1 MLKICG
7 IMKFKKIMFV
17 TLLLLAVL
25 TLGAVSA
32 SQDMDASALENS
44 NDEVIVGESQTDAL
58 VDDGSSELSQDNV
71 HIIGAE
77 REYDTDTSNQ
87 EDNFGVEVPDNA
99 NGTVIVSSKEQESLN
114 EDLNNINDENALE
127 NENTKVFGETLAFSG
142 YDIFNQSEKS
152 AVGLEV
158 YGSDNILGKSIDNDI
173 NLGVGKNG
181 FTFLELWNLIEK
193 NLPAIKTNIINP
205 LLKNELALY
214 LNGIKAATIKLI
226 NGEFK
231 LADFNQSFL
240 NILEGLTSGKF
251 VVTIKLNDGMVIYNA
266 SFSTLTKDAPID
278 ASMPST
284 ALTSQDVYIT
294 LSTNKPKDK
303 EYTIRAGL
311 IALIDPHFESG
322 RPVSDFAIDLWGSDM
337 KDFWEKGGGK
347 VNLGRFSEGLHKI
360 IVLYAIDF
368 EDRHDEYDYL
378 SKIFTLNVTKDKP
391 KIIASAV
398 TAAYKSDKKLVITLK
413 DSQGVVSGKKVTVK
427 VGSISKT
434 LKTNSKGKISIDIST
449 LAPKSY
455 KATINSAADGVYKAA
470 SKSNVNVVV
479 KKAKTKITA
488 KTVKAKVNAKVKNV
502 VAVVKFNSKKL
513 LKGKL
518 VTLKIKGKTYK
529 VKTNKKGKAVFK
541 VKNLNKKGTFVGTI
555 KFAGDKYFKGTSKK
569 VNVVVN

>member
-17 TLLLLAVL
+17 TLMLLAVL

-32 SQDMDASALENS
+32 SQDMGASALENS

-58 VDDGSSELSQDNV
+58 VDGGSSELSQDNV

-142 YDIFNQSEKS
+142 YDNFNQSEKS

-158 YGSDNILGKSIDNDI
+158 YGSDNILGKSIGNDI
-173 NLGVGKNG
+173 NLGVGEKA
-181 FTFLELWNLIEK
+181 FAILDLLNLIEK
-193 NLPAIKTNIINP
+193 NLPVIKTNIINS

-226 NGEFK
+226 NGELK
-231 LADFNQSFL
+231 LVDFNQSFL

-434 LKTNSKGKISIDIST
+434 LKTNNKGKISIDIST

-455 KATINSAADGVYKAA
+455 KTTINSAADNVYKAA

-488 KTVKAKVNAKVKNV
+488 KTIKAKVNAKVKNV

-541 VKNLNKKGTFVGTI
+541 VKNLNKKGAFVGTI

>member
-32 SQDMDASALENS
+32 SQDMGASALENS

-58 VDDGSSELSQDNV
+58 VDGGSSELSQDNV

-77 REYDTDTSNQ
+77 REYDTGTSNQ

-158 YGSDNILGKSIDNDI
+158 YGSDNILGKSIGNDI
-173 NLGVGKNG
+173 NLGVGEKA
-181 FTFLELWNLIEK
+181 FAILDLLNLIEK
-193 NLPAIKTNIINP
+193 NLPVIKTNIINP

-226 NGEFK
+226 NGELK

-251 VVTIKLNDGMVIYNA
+251 VVTIKLNDGMVIFNA

-278 ASMPST
+278 TSMPST

-391 KIIASAV
+391 KIVASAV

-413 DSQGVVSGKKVTVK
+413 DSQGVVSGKKVTIK

-455 KATINSAADGVYKAA
+455 KATINSAADSVYKAA

-488 KTVKAKVNAKVKNV
+488 KTIKAKVNAKVKNV

>member
-32 SQDMDASALENS
+32 SQDMGASALENS

-58 VDDGSSELSQDNV
+58 VDGGSSELSQDNV

-158 YGSDNILGKSIDNDI
+158 YGSDNILGKSIGNDI
-173 NLGVGKNG
+173 NLGVGEKA
-181 FTFLELWNLIEK
+181 FAILDLLNLIEK
-193 NLPAIKTNIINP
+193 NLPVIKTNIINS

-226 NGEFK
+226 NGELK
-231 LADFNQSFL
+231 LVDFNQSFL

-434 LKTNSKGKISIDIST
+434 LKTNNKGKISIDIST

-455 KATINSAADGVYKAA
+455 KTTINSAADNVYKAA

>member
-17 TLLLLAVL
+17 TLMLLAVL

-32 SQDMDASALENS
+32 SQDMGASALENS

-58 VDDGSSELSQDNV
+58 VDGGSSELSQDNV

-158 YGSDNILGKSIDNDI
+158 YGSDNILGKSIGNDI
-173 NLGVGKNG
+173 NLGVGEKAFAILDLLN
-181 FTFLELWNLIEK
+181 FIEK
-193 NLPAIKTNIINP
+193 NLPVIKTNIINP

-434 LKTNSKGKISIDIST
+434 LKTNNKGKISIDIST

-455 KATINSAADGVYKAA
+455 KTTINSAADNVYKAA

-488 KTVKAKVNAKVKNV
+488 KTIKAKVNAKVKNV

>member
-32 SQDMDASALENS
+32 SQDMGASALENS

-58 VDDGSSELSQDNV
+58 VDGGSSELSQDNV

-114 EDLNNINDENALE
+114 EDLNDINEENTLE

-142 YDIFNQSEKS
+142 YDNFNQSEKS

-158 YGSDNILGKSIDNDI
+158 YGSDNILGKSIGNDI
-173 NLGVGKNG
+173 NLGVGEKA
-181 FTFLELWNLIEK
+181 FAILDLLNLIEK
-193 NLPAIKTNIINP
+193 NLPVIKTNIINP

-214 LNGIKAATIKLI
+214 LNGIKAASIKLI

-434 LKTNSKGKISIDIST
+434 LKTNSKGKISIDISN

-455 KATINSAADGVYKAA
+455 KATINSAADSVYKAA

-488 KTVKAKVNAKVKNV
+488 KTIKAKVNAKVKNV

>member
-44 NDEVIVGESQTDAL
+44 NDEVIVGESQIDAL

-114 EDLNNINDENALE
+114 EDLNDINEENTLE

-142 YDIFNQSEKS
+142 YDNFNQSEKS

-173 NLGVGKNG
+173 NLGVGEKAFAILDLLN
-181 FTFLELWNLIEK
+181 FIEK
-193 NLPAIKTNIINP
+193 NLPVIKTNIINP

-391 KIIASAV
+391 KIVASAV

-488 KTVKAKVNAKVKNV
+488 KTIKAKVNAKVKNV

>member
-58 VDDGSSELSQDNV
+58 VDGGSSELSQDNV

-158 YGSDNILGKSIDNDI
+158 YGSDNILGKSIGNDI
-173 NLGVGKNG
+173 NLGVGEKA
-181 FTFLELWNLIEK
+181 FAILDLLNLIEK
-193 NLPAIKTNIINP
+193 NLPVIKTNIINS

-226 NGEFK
+226 NGELK
-231 LADFNQSFL
+231 LVDFNQSFL

-266 SFSTLTKDAPID
+266 SFSTLNKDAPID

-434 LKTNSKGKISIDIST
+434 LKTNNKGKISIDIST

-455 KATINSAADGVYKAA
+455 KTTINSAADNVYKAA

>member
-17 TLLLLAVL
+17 TLMLLAVL

-32 SQDMDASALENS
+32 SQDMGASALENS

-58 VDDGSSELSQDNV
+58 VDGGSSELSQDNV

-114 EDLNNINDENALE
+114 EDLNDINEENTLE

-142 YDIFNQSEKS
+142 YDNFNQSEKS

-173 NLGVGKNG
+173 NLGVGEKAFAILDLLN
-181 FTFLELWNLIEK
+181 FIEK

-226 NGEFK
+226 NGELK
-231 LADFNQSFL
+231 LVDFNQSFL

-434 LKTNSKGKISIDIST
+434 LKTNNKGKISIDIST

-455 KATINSAADGVYKAA
+455 KTTINSAADNVYKAA

-488 KTVKAKVNAKVKNV
+488 KTIKAKVNAKVKNV

>member
-25 TLGAVSA
+25 TLGSVSA

-114 EDLNNINDENALE
+114 EDLNDINEENTLE
-127 NENTKVFGETLAFSG
+127 NESTKVFGETLAFSG
-142 YDIFNQSEKS
+142 YDNFNQSEKS

-173 NLGVGKNG
+173 NLGVGEKAFAILDLLN
-181 FTFLELWNLIEK
+181 FIEK
-193 NLPAIKTNIINP
+193 NLPVIKTNIINP

-266 SFSTLTKDAPID
+266 SFSTLNKDAPID

-311 IALIDPHFESG
+311 IALIDPHLESG
-322 RPVSDFAIDLWGSDM
+322 RPISDFAIDLWGSDM

-347 VNLGRFSEGLHKI
+347 VNLGRFSEGSHKI

-368 EDRHDEYDYL
+368 EDRKNEYDYL
-378 SKIFTLNVTKDKP
+378 SKVFTITVKKDTP

-398 TAAYKSDKKLVITLK
+398 TAAYKSGKKLVITLK

-434 LKTNSKGKISIDIST
+434 LKTNSKGKISIDSST

>member
-17 TLLLLAVL
+17 TLMLLAVL

-32 SQDMDASALENS
+32 SQDMGASALENS

-58 VDDGSSELSQDNV
+58 VDGGSSELSQDNV

-158 YGSDNILGKSIDNDI
+158 YGSDNILGKSIGNDI
-173 NLGVGKNG
+173 NLGVGEKA
-181 FTFLELWNLIEK
+181 FAILDLLNLIEK
-193 NLPAIKTNIINP
+193 NLPVIKTNIINS

-226 NGEFK
+226 NGELK
-231 LADFNQSFL
+231 LVDFNQSFL

-434 LKTNSKGKISIDIST
+434 LKTNNKGKISIDIST

-455 KATINSAADGVYKAA
+455 KTTINSAADNVYKAA

-541 VKNLNKKGTFVGTI
+541 VKNLNKKGAFVGTI

>member
-17 TLLLLAVL
+17 TLMLLAVL

-32 SQDMDASALENS
+32 SQDMGASALENS

-58 VDDGSSELSQDNV
+58 VDGGSSELSQDNV

-158 YGSDNILGKSIDNDI
+158 YGSDNILGKSIGNDI
-173 NLGVGKNG
+173 NLGVGEKA
-181 FTFLELWNLIEK
+181 FAILDLLNLIEK
-193 NLPAIKTNIINP
+193 NLPVIKTNIINS

-226 NGEFK
+226 NGELK
-231 LADFNQSFL
+231 LVDFNQSFL

-391 KIIASAV
+391 KIVASAV

-434 LKTNSKGKISIDIST
+434 LKTNNKGKISIDIST

-455 KATINSAADGVYKAA
+455 KTTINSAADNVYKAA

-488 KTVKAKVNAKVKNV
+488 KTIKAKVNAKVKNV

-541 VKNLNKKGTFVGTI
+541 VKNFNKKGAFVGTI

>member
-32 SQDMDASALENS
+32 SQDMGASALENS
-44 NDEVIVGESQTDAL
+44 NDEVIVGESQIDAL

-114 EDLNNINDENALE
+114 EDLNDINEENTLE

-142 YDIFNQSEKS
+142 YDNFNQSEKS

-173 NLGVGKNG
+173 NLGVGEKAFAILDLLN
-181 FTFLELWNLIEK
+181 FIEK
-193 NLPAIKTNIINP
+193 NLPVIKTNIINP

-226 NGEFK
+226 NGELK
-231 LADFNQSFL
+231 LVDFNQSFL

>member
-58 VDDGSSELSQDNV
+58 VDGGSSELSQDNV

-158 YGSDNILGKSIDNDI
+158 YGSDNILGKSIGNDI
-173 NLGVGKNG
+173 NLGVGEKAFAILDLLN
-181 FTFLELWNLIEK
+181 FIEK
-193 NLPAIKTNIINP
+193 NLPVIKTNIINP

-226 NGEFK
+226 NGELK
-231 LADFNQSFL
+231 LVDFNQSFL

-311 IALIDPHFESG
+311 IALIDPHLESG
-322 RPVSDFAIDLWGSDM
+322 RPISDFAIDLWGSDM

-391 KIIASAV
+391 KIVASAV

-434 LKTNSKGKISIDIST
+434 LKTNNKGKISIDIST

-455 KATINSAADGVYKAA
+455 KTTINSAADGVYKAA

>member
-17 TLLLLAVL
+17 TLMLLAVL

-32 SQDMDASALENS
+32 SQDMGASALENS

-58 VDDGSSELSQDNV
+58 VDGGSSELSQDNV

-158 YGSDNILGKSIDNDI
+158 YGSDNILGKSIGNDI
-173 NLGVGKNG
+173 NLGVGEKA
-181 FTFLELWNLIEK
+181 FAILDLLNLIEK
-193 NLPAIKTNIINP
+193 NLPVIKTNIINS

-226 NGEFK
+226 NGELK
-231 LADFNQSFL
+231 LVDFNQSFL

-434 LKTNSKGKISIDIST
+434 LKTNNKGKISIDIST

-455 KATINSAADGVYKAA
+455 KTTINSAADNVYKAA

-488 KTVKAKVNAKVKNV
+488 KTIKAKVNAKVKNV

-541 VKNLNKKGTFVGTI
+541 VKNLNKKGAFVGTI

>member
-114 EDLNNINDENALE
+114 EDLNDINEENTLE

-142 YDIFNQSEKS
+142 YDNFNQSEKS

-173 NLGVGKNG
+173 NLGVGEKAFAILDLLN
-181 FTFLELWNLIEK
+181 FIEK
-193 NLPAIKTNIINP
+193 NLPVIKTNIINP

-266 SFSTLTKDAPID
+266 SFSTLNKDAPID

-391 KIIASAV
+391 KIVASAV

>member
-58 VDDGSSELSQDNV
+58 VDGGSSELSQDNV

-158 YGSDNILGKSIDNDI
+158 YGSDNILGKSIGNDI
-173 NLGVGKNG
+173 NLGVGEKA
-181 FTFLELWNLIEK
+181 FAILDLLNLIEK
-193 NLPAIKTNIINP
+193 NLPVIKTNIINP

-226 NGEFK
+226 NGELK
-231 LADFNQSFL
+231 LVDFNQSFL

-311 IALIDPHFESG
+311 IALIDPHLESG
-322 RPVSDFAIDLWGSDM
+322 RPISDFAIDLWGSDM

-391 KIIASAV
+391 KIVASAV

-434 LKTNSKGKISIDIST
+434 LKTNNKGKISIDIST

-455 KATINSAADGVYKAA
+455 KTTINSAADGVYKAA

-488 KTVKAKVNAKVKNV
+488 KTIKAKVNAKVKNV

>member
-17 TLLLLAVL
+17 TLMLLAVL

-44 NDEVIVGESQTDAL
+44 NDEVIVGESQIDAL

-114 EDLNNINDENALE
+114 EDLNDINEENTLE

-142 YDIFNQSEKS
+142 YDNFNQSEKS

-173 NLGVGKNG
+173 NLGVGEKAFAILDLLN
-181 FTFLELWNLIEK
+181 FIEK
-193 NLPAIKTNIINP
+193 NLPVIKTNIINP

-391 KIIASAV
+391 KIVASAV

>member
-17 TLLLLAVL
+17 TLMLLAVL

-32 SQDMDASALENS
+32 SQDMGASALENS

-58 VDDGSSELSQDNV
+58 VDGGSSELSQDNV

-114 EDLNNINDENALE
+114 EDLNDINEENTLE

-142 YDIFNQSEKS
+142 YDNFNQSEKS

-173 NLGVGKNG
+173 NLGVGEKA
-181 FTFLELWNLIEK
+181 FAILDLLNLIEK
-193 NLPAIKTNIINP
+193 NLPVIKTNIINP

-226 NGEFK
+226 NGELK
-231 LADFNQSFL
+231 LVDFNQSFL

-434 LKTNSKGKISIDIST
+434 LKTNNKGKISIDIST

-479 KKAKTKITA
+479 KKAKTKITT

>member
-44 NDEVIVGESQTDAL
+44 NDEVIVGESQIDAL

-114 EDLNNINDENALE
+114 EDLNDINEENTLE

-142 YDIFNQSEKS
+142 YDNFNQSEKS

-173 NLGVGKNG
+173 NLGVGEKAFAILDLLN
-181 FTFLELWNLIEK
+181 FIEK
-193 NLPAIKTNIINP
+193 NLPVIKTNIINS

-391 KIIASAV
+391 KIVASAV

-434 LKTNSKGKISIDIST
+434 LKTNNKGKISIDIST

>member
-1 MLKICG
+1 
-7 IMKFKKIMFV
+7 MKFKKIMFV

-32 SQDMDASALENS
+32 SQDMGASALENS
-44 NDEVIVGESQTDAL
+44 NDEVIVDESQTDAL
-58 VDDGSSELSQDNV
+58 VDGGSSELSQDNV

-114 EDLNNINDENALE
+114 EDLNDINEENTLE

-142 YDIFNQSEKS
+142 YDNFNQSEKS

-173 NLGVGKNG
+173 NLGVGEKAFAILDLLN
-181 FTFLELWNLIEK
+181 FIEK

-434 LKTNSKGKISIDIST
+434 LNTNSKGKISIDIST

>member
-44 NDEVIVGESQTDAL
+44 NDD
-58 VDDGSSELSQDNV
+58 
-71 HIIGAE
+71 
-77 REYDTDTSNQ
+77 DTSNQ

-114 EDLNNINDENALE
+114 EDLNDINEENTLE

-142 YDIFNQSEKS
+142 YDNFNQSEKS

-173 NLGVGKNG
+173 NLGVGEKAFAILDLLN
-181 FTFLELWNLIEK
+181 FIEK
-193 NLPAIKTNIINP
+193 NLPVIKTNIINP

-391 KIIASAV
+391 KIVASAV

>member
-1 MLKICG
+1 
-7 IMKFKKIMFV
+7 
-17 TLLLLAVL
+17 
-25 TLGAVSA
+25 
-32 SQDMDASALENS
+32 
-44 NDEVIVGESQTDAL
+44 
-58 VDDGSSELSQDNV
+58 
-71 HIIGAE
+71 
-77 REYDTDTSNQ
+77 
-87 EDNFGVEVPDNA
+87 
-99 NGTVIVSSKEQESLN
+99 
-114 EDLNNINDENALE
+114 
-127 NENTKVFGETLAFSG
+127 
-142 YDIFNQSEKS
+142 
-152 AVGLEV
+152 
-158 YGSDNILGKSIDNDI
+158 
-173 NLGVGKNG
+173 
-181 FTFLELWNLIEK
+181 
-193 NLPAIKTNIINP
+193 
-205 LLKNELALY
+205 
-214 LNGIKAATIKLI
+214 
-226 NGEFK
+226 
-231 LADFNQSFL
+231 
-240 NILEGLTSGKF
+240 
-251 VVTIKLNDGMVIYNA
+251 
-266 SFSTLTKDAPID
+266 
-278 ASMPST
+278 
-284 ALTSQDVYIT
+284 
-294 LSTNKPKDK
+294 
-303 EYTIRAGL
+303 
-311 IALIDPHFESG
+311 
-322 RPVSDFAIDLWGSDM
+322 M

-455 KATINSAADGVYKAA
+455 KATINSAADNVYKAA

-488 KTVKAKVNAKVKNV
+488 KTIKAKVNAKVKNV

-541 VKNLNKKGTFVGTI
+541 VKNLNKKGAFVGTI

>member
-32 SQDMDASALENS
+32 SQDMGASALENS

-58 VDDGSSELSQDNV
+58 VDGGSSELSQDNV

-142 YDIFNQSEKS
+142 YDNFNQSEKS

-193 NLPAIKTNIINP
+193 NLPVIKTNIINP

-391 KIIASAV
+391 KIVASAV

>member
-32 SQDMDASALENS
+32 SQDMGASALENS

-114 EDLNNINDENALE
+114 EDLNDINEENTLE

-142 YDIFNQSEKS
+142 YDNFNQSEKS

-226 NGEFK
+226 SGEFK
-231 LADFNQSFL
+231 LADFNQNFL
-240 NILEGLTSGKF
+240 DILGGLTSGKF
-251 VVTIKLNDGMVIYNA
+251 VVTIKLNDGVVIYNA
-266 SFSTLTKDAPID
+266 SFSTLTNGTVID
-278 ASMPST
+278 ATMPST

-303 EYTIRAGL
+303 VYTVHAGL
-311 IALIDPHFESG
+311 IALIDPHLESG
-322 RPVSDFAIDLWGSDM
+322 RPISDFAIDLWGSDM

-347 VNLGRFSEGLHKI
+347 VNLGRFSEGSHKI

-368 EDRHDEYDYL
+368 EDRKNEYDYL
-378 SKIFTLNVTKDKP
+378 SKVFTITVKKDTP

-398 TAAYKSDKKLVITLK
+398 TAAYKSGKKLVITLK
-413 DSQGVVSGKKVTVK
+413 DRQGVVSGKKVTVK

>member
-1 MLKICG
+1 
-7 IMKFKKIMFV
+7 MKFKKIMFV

-44 NDEVIVGESQTDAL
+44 NDEVIVGESQIDAL

-114 EDLNNINDENALE
+114 EDLNDINEENTLE

-142 YDIFNQSEKS
+142 YDNFNQSEKS

-173 NLGVGKNG
+173 NLGVGEKAFAILDLLN
-181 FTFLELWNLIEK
+181 FIEK
-193 NLPAIKTNIINP
+193 NLPVIKTNIINP

-251 VVTIKLNDGMVIYNA
+251 VVTIKLNDGVVIYNA

-391 KIIASAV
+391 KIVASAV

>member
-17 TLLLLAVL
+17 TLMLLAVL

-32 SQDMDASALENS
+32 SQDMGASALENS

-58 VDDGSSELSQDNV
+58 VDGGSSELSQDNV

-158 YGSDNILGKSIDNDI
+158 YGSDNILGKSIGNDI
-173 NLGVGKNG
+173 NLGVGEKA
-181 FTFLELWNLIEK
+181 FAILDLLNLIEK
-193 NLPAIKTNIINP
+193 NLPVIKTNIINS

-226 NGEFK
+226 NGELK
-231 LADFNQSFL
+231 LVDFNQSFL

-434 LKTNSKGKISIDIST
+434 LKTNNKGKISIDIST

-455 KATINSAADGVYKAA
+455 KTTINSAADNVYKAA

-488 KTVKAKVNAKVKNV
+488 KTIKAKVNAKVKNV

>member
-58 VDDGSSELSQDNV
+58 VDGGSSELSQDNV

-114 EDLNNINDENALE
+114 EDLNDINEENTLE

-142 YDIFNQSEKS
+142 YDNFNQSEKS

-173 NLGVGKNG
+173 NLGVGEKAFAILDLLN
-181 FTFLELWNLIEK
+181 FIEK
-193 NLPAIKTNIINP
+193 NLPVIKTNIINP

-391 KIIASAV
+391 KIVASAV

-455 KATINSAADGVYKAA
+455 KTTINSAADNVYKAA

>member
-17 TLLLLAVL
+17 TLMLLAVL

-32 SQDMDASALENS
+32 SQDMGASALENS

-58 VDDGSSELSQDNV
+58 VDGGSSELSQDNV

-158 YGSDNILGKSIDNDI
+158 YGSDNILGKSIGNDI
-173 NLGVGKNG
+173 NLGVGEKA
-181 FTFLELWNLIEK
+181 FAILDLLNLIEK
-193 NLPAIKTNIINP
+193 NLPVIKTNIINP

-231 LADFNQSFL
+231 LADCNQSFL

-266 SFSTLTKDAPID
+266 SFSTLNKDAPID

-434 LKTNSKGKISIDIST
+434 LETNSKGKISIDIST

-455 KATINSAADGVYKAA
+455 KTTINSAADNVYKAA

-541 VKNLNKKGTFVGTI
+541 VKNLNKKGAFVGTI

>member
-114 EDLNNINDENALE
+114 EDLNDINEENTLE

-142 YDIFNQSEKS
+142 YDNFNQSEKS

-173 NLGVGKNG
+173 NLGVGEKAFAILDLLN
-181 FTFLELWNLIEK
+181 FIEK
-193 NLPAIKTNIINP
+193 NLPVIKTNIINP

-434 LKTNSKGKISIDIST
+434 LKTNNKGKISIDIST

-455 KATINSAADGVYKAA
+455 KTTINSAADNVYKAA

-541 VKNLNKKGTFVGTI
+541 VKNLNKKGAFVGTI

>member
-58 VDDGSSELSQDNV
+58 VDGGSSELSQDNV

-158 YGSDNILGKSIDNDI
+158 YGSDNILGKSIGNDI
-173 NLGVGKNG
+173 NLGVGEKA
-181 FTFLELWNLIEK
+181 FAILDLLNLIEK
-193 NLPAIKTNIINP
+193 NLPVIKTNIINS

-240 NILEGLTSGKF
+240 NILECLTSGKF

-391 KIIASAV
+391 KIVASAV

-434 LKTNSKGKISIDIST
+434 LKTNNKGKISIDIST

-455 KATINSAADGVYKAA
+455 KTTINSAADNVYKAA

-488 KTVKAKVNAKVKNV
+488 KTIKAKVNAKVKNV

-541 VKNLNKKGTFVGTI
+541 VKNLNKKGAFVGTI

>member
-32 SQDMDASALENS
+32 SQDMGASALENS

-58 VDDGSSELSQDNV
+58 VDGGSSELSQDNV

-158 YGSDNILGKSIDNDI
+158 YGSDNILGKSIGNDI
-173 NLGVGKNG
+173 NLGVGEKA
-181 FTFLELWNLIEK
+181 FAILDLLNLIEK
-193 NLPAIKTNIINP
+193 NLPVIKTNIINP

-391 KIIASAV
+391 KIVASAV

-455 KATINSAADGVYKAA
+455 KTTINSAADNVYKAA

>member
-114 EDLNNINDENALE
+114 EDLNDINEENTLE

-142 YDIFNQSEKS
+142 YDNFNQSEKS

-173 NLGVGKNG
+173 NLGVGEKAFAILDLLN
-181 FTFLELWNLIEK
+181 FIEK
-193 NLPAIKTNIINP
+193 NLPVIKTNIINP

-434 LKTNSKGKISIDIST
+434 LKTNNKGKISIDIST

-455 KATINSAADGVYKAA
+455 KTTINSAADNVYKAA

-488 KTVKAKVNAKVKNV
+488 KTIKAKVNAKVKNV

>member
-44 NDEVIVGESQTDAL
+44 NDEVIVGESQIDAL

-114 EDLNNINDENALE
+114 EDLNDINEENTLE

-142 YDIFNQSEKS
+142 YDNFNQSEKS

-173 NLGVGKNG
+173 NLGVGEKAFAILDLLN
-181 FTFLELWNLIEK
+181 FIEK
-193 NLPAIKTNIINP
+193 NLPVIKTNIINP

-391 KIIASAV
+391 KIVASAV

>member
-114 EDLNNINDENALE
+114 EDLNDINEENTLE

-142 YDIFNQSEKS
+142 YDNFNQSEKS

-173 NLGVGKNG
+173 NLGVGEKAFAILDLLNY
-181 FTFLELWNLIEK
+181 IEK
-193 NLPAIKTNIINP
+193 NIKTNIINP

-391 KIIASAV
+391 KIVASAV

>member
-17 TLLLLAVL
+17 TLMLLAVL

-32 SQDMDASALENS
+32 SQDMGASALENS

-58 VDDGSSELSQDNV
+58 VDGGSSELSQDNV

-142 YDIFNQSEKS
+142 YDNFNQSEKS

-158 YGSDNILGKSIDNDI
+158 YGSDNILGKSIGNDI
-173 NLGVGKNG
+173 NLGVGEKA
-181 FTFLELWNLIEK
+181 FAILDLLNLIEK
-193 NLPAIKTNIINP
+193 NLPVIKTNIINS

-226 NGEFK
+226 NGELK
-231 LADFNQSFL
+231 LVDFNQSFL

-391 KIIASAV
+391 KIVASAV

-455 KATINSAADGVYKAA
+455 KTTINSAADNVYKAA

-488 KTVKAKVNAKVKNV
+488 KTIKAKVNAKVKNV

-541 VKNLNKKGTFVGTI
+541 VKNLNKKGAFVGTI

>member
-58 VDDGSSELSQDNV
+58 VDGGSSELSQDNV

-114 EDLNNINDENALE
+114 EDLNNINEENALE

-158 YGSDNILGKSIDNDI
+158 YGSDNILGKSIGNDI
-173 NLGVGKNG
+173 NLGVGEKA
-181 FTFLELWNLIEK
+181 FAILDLLNLIEK
-193 NLPAIKTNIINP
+193 NLPVIKTNIINP

-251 VVTIKLNDGMVIYNA
+251 VVTIKLNDGVVIYNA
-266 SFSTLTKDAPID
+266 SFSTLTNGTVID
-278 ASMPST
+278 ATMPST

-303 EYTIRAGL
+303 VYTVHAGL
-311 IALIDPHFESG
+311 IALIDPHLESG
-322 RPVSDFAIDLWGSDM
+322 RPISDFAIDLWGSDM

-347 VNLGRFSEGLHKI
+347 VNLGRFSEGSHKI

-368 EDRHDEYDYL
+368 EDRKNEYDYL
-378 SKIFTLNVTKDKP
+378 SKVFTITVKKDTP

-398 TAAYKSDKKLVITLK
+398 TAAYKSGKKLVITLK
-413 DSQGVVSGKKVTVK
+413 DRQGVVSGKKVTVK